1 MILINRTPLRF
12 YNHTHQIVFHHI
24 AWERL
29 NFHQVCVFPWNIL
42 VLVPEASGKQEDYV
56 ECRISGEHLPL
67 KKDHFYLIP
76 CGLPAEYRLTEEITF
91 LTFHFNLELFP
102 GMDLFS
108 GRGRCLT
115 GFSPEMT
122 SHFRS
127 LFDDS
132 NAHRSVCR
140 FQSAL
145 MDFCVRHWPEDHEL
159 RIERSTAYESLF
171 QYIRENLNAKLS
183 VADLADR
190 CRMSKEAFSRRFHQ
204 DLGETPKQFLQR
216 LLLRRAMLLLAAPDS
231 SVKETADKLDF
242 SSEFYLSRFFRKQ
255 TGMPPGEF
263 RKKVRRLT
271 LPPECS
277 ASKDEHEKN
286 AQPPPGEPPP
296 HRLLTSR
303 H

>member
-12 YNHTHQIVFHHI
+12 YNHTHQILFHHI

-91 LTFHFNLELFP
+91 LTFHFNLELFTKNNIKLLVTV
-102 GMDLFS
+102 G
-108 GRGRCLT
+108 G
-115 GFSPEMT
+115 
-122 SHFRS
+122 
-127 LFDDS
+127 DDTAS
-132 NAHRSVCR
+132 TANRIAKFLAAKHYPIANIHVPKTI
-140 FQSAL
+140 
-145 MDFCVRHWPEDHEL
+145 DNDEL